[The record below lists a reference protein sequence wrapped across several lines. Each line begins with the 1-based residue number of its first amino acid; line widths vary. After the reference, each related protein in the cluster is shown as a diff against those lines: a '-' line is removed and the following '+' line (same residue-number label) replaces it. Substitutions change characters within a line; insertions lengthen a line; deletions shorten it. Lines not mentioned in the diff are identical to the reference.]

1 MSRCTKARHALIS
14 NWALE
19 HQYLPRRHELGASLH
34 WRRILLMNFSATLIR
49 IGDFIA
55 NACVVIAATAL
66 FAIVLINGIN
76 VFSRYFL
83 GDAWSWAEEAMLF
96 LMVLLVFAGA
106 VTVTWRGGHMRLDV
120 FVERMPAAY
129 RKTAIVATGLFSSAI
144 LLVLAAHSFQV
155 VSLLYRF
162 NQKSTALEF
171 PMWIPQGCVLAGF
184 VLIGLMI
191 LLRLAAF
198 GATLPKSEAEALA
211 EHMQ

>member
-1 MSRCTKARHALIS
+1 MI
-14 NWALE
+14 
-19 HQYLPRRHELGASLH
+19 
-34 WRRILLMNFSATLIR
+34 FSATLIR

-55 NACVVIAATAL
+55 NACVVIATIAL
-66 FAIVLINGIN
+66 FIIVLINGLN

-106 VTVTWRGGHMRLDV
+106 VAVTWRGGHMRLDI
-120 FVERMPAAY
+120 FIERMPPAY
-129 RKTAIVATGLFSSAI
+129 RKAAIVATGLFSAAI
-144 LLVLAAHSFQV
+144 LGLLALNSFRV
-155 VSLLYRF
+155 VSLLFRF
-162 NQKSTALEF
+162 NQKSAALEF

-184 VLIGLMI
+184 VLIAFMI
-191 LLRLAAF
+191 LLRLAAY